1 MSLEYSTSSLET
13 QKYRNHV
20 SIESQSFKNHNLN
33 KKSLSYLFNH
43 KLKSQITKVCYATQY
58 ASPYIYRTR

>member
-43 KLKSQITKVCYATQY
+43 KLKSQVTNYVMQHNMHLH
-58 ASPYIYRTR
+58 IYRTG